1 LPLFSAI
8 AKLNRTTIYAARLV
22 DDFNNPNLMRF
33 GTPYPGPIR
42 SAPGPM
48 KVAAYADMKQS
59 AAGVRSSWDAAH
71 YYMDKTMH
79 RRDELLAKYAVERE
93 NESIAAIAETA
104 TIPTTDPST
113 ATI

>member
-1 LPLFSAI
+1 
-8 AKLNRTTIYAARLV
+8 
-22 DDFNNPNLMRF
+22 
-33 GTPYPGPIR
+33 
-42 SAPGPM
+42 
-48 KVAAYADMKQS
+48 
-59 AAGVRSSWDAAH
+59 
-71 YYMDKTMH
+71 MH